1 MESDRKPTLGRRGL
15 LLGAAGAGA
24 AAALGTAAPA
34 RAAIPGFPEF
44 TRLGAALDKSSLD
57 YNPTNEL
64 IFPSI
69 RHVAGRVRNPL
80 GKWYMY
86 YAPHDDP
93 GGICL
98 AYADSLE
105 GPWHEYAHNPII
117 TNDWRGHFSVPHVS
131 SPHAVWNPADRRM
144 YLYFHGNNRTTRVA
158 TSVDGRHFVYGGIV
172 LHTDMVGAGLHE
184 ASYARVFP
192 HPVKDGIHIMLYMG
206 RQGQTRKIF
215 IGWSHDLASGWKFKR
230 EPLITPAAGEGGQ
243 LSGAHYWGATAAAT
257 SSTTRARAPCTPP
270 TSARASTARTTS
282 ASSTPSRSPPGRP
295 PRASPR
301 RTGTSTCTTRPGGA
315 GTPTSP
321 SRGPRDAAVP
331 TGRHRRIR
339 FPRRTREGQS
349 ERPRARPSGCRTSTS
364 M

>member
-24 AAALGTAAPA
+24 VAALGAAAPA

-44 TRLGAALDKSSLD
+44 TRLGAALDKSQLD
-57 YNPTNEL
+57 YNPTDEL

-69 RHVAGRVRNPL
+69 RLAAGRVRNPL

-105 GPWHEYAHNPII
+105 GPWHEFWANPII
-117 TNDWRGHFSVPHVS
+117 SNDWRGHFSVPHVS
-131 SPHAVWNPADRRM
+131 SPHAVWNPADGRM
-144 YLYFHGNNRTTRVA
+144 YLYFHGDNRTTRVA
-158 TSVDGRHFVYGGIV
+158 TSVDGRHFVYGGVV

-215 IGWSHDLASGWKFKR
+215 IGWSHDLASGWKFKP
-230 EPLITPAAGEGGQ
+230 EPLISPREGEGGQ
-243 LSGAHYWGATAAAT
+243 LSGAHYWGRNGGGHVVYH
-257 SSTTRARAPCTPP
+257 S
-270 TSARASTARTTS
+270 
-282 ASSTPSRSPPGRP
+282 
-295 PRASPR
+295 
-301 RTGTSTCTTRPGGA
+301 GA
-315 GTPTSP
+315 GTMHAAYVGTSFDREDHLGVFYTEPVATRAAAP
-321 SRGPRDAAVP
+321 SFAEEDGHLYMYYEAGARGNTNIAIA
-331 TGRHRRIR
+331 
-339 FPRRTREGQS
+339 
-349 ERPRARPSGCRTSTS
+349 RA
-364 M
+364 